1 MLLRQFLANLCIHL
15 EKLVKVFHY
24 IMNSSPTRPNAI
36 ITGAGSGIGR
46 ATSLAFA
53 RAGINIALVG
63 RSLKSLEDVAKES
76 AKEGI
81 KVKPYVI
88 DLDQLDMVSI
98 QIQKIVSDFNGIDI
112 IVNNAGMGYTNLLR
126 ETSLTDWQRVLDL
139 NLTSVF
145 QCVQGV
151 LPYMRKHMKGTI
163 VNISSIAATNV
174 FSNWGAYSVS
184 KAALLSFS
192 KILAEE
198 ERSKGIRVTTII
210 PGAVNTP
217 IWDTITVQEDF
228 ERTAML
234 SPDLVAQTIL
244 QVALLPIEANIEEI
258 TILPSS

>member
-1 MLLRQFLANLCIHL
+1 MG
-15 EKLVKVFHY
+15 KLQSIPELIDLSGKHGIV
-24 IMNSSPTRPNAI
+24 
-36 ITGAGSGIGR
+36 TGGLKGIGQAITR
-46 ATSLAFA
+46 RLVECGAKVLIADSDPSIDDCSDTELMAFQYCDVTNAADLASAITSAA
-53 RAGINIALVG
+53 N
-63 RSLKSLEDVAKES
+63 
-76 AKEGI
+76 
-81 KVKPYVI
+81 
-88 DLDQLDMVSI
+88 DQ
-98 QIQKIVSDFNGIDI
+98 GIDF
-112 IVNNAGMGYTNLLR
+112 IVNNAGMGYTNPLR

-258 TILPSS
+258 TILPSSGNF